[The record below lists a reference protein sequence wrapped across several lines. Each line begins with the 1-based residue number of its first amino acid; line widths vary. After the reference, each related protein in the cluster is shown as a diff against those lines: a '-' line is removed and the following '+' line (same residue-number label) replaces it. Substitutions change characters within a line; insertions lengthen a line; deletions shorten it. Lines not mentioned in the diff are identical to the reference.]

1 MSNIPED
8 LKYDKSHEWIK
19 IEDGKALVGITDH
32 AQTELTDIVFVELP
46 EIGAE
51 VKTGDVMLVIE
62 SVKVAADVYSPVNG
76 TIVEVNEE
84 VENTPELLNQDPYGK
99 GWLVKIETDDSGETL
114 LDAASYRSSIE

>member
-8 LKYDKSHEWIK
+8 LKYDKSHEWVK
-19 IEDGKALVGITDH
+19 IENGQALVGITDH

-46 EIGAE
+46 EIGTE

-76 TIVEVNEE
+76 IIKEVNEE
-84 VENTPELLNQDPYGK
+84 VESTPELINQDPYGK
-99 GWLVKIETDDSGETL
+99 GWLVKIETDDSGEAL
-114 LDAASYRSSIE
+114 LDAAGYRSLIE

>member
-76 TIVEVNEE
+76 KIVEVNEE
-84 VENTPELLNQDPYGK
+84 VESTPELLNQDPYGK

-114 LDAASYRSSIE
+114 LDAAGYRSSIE